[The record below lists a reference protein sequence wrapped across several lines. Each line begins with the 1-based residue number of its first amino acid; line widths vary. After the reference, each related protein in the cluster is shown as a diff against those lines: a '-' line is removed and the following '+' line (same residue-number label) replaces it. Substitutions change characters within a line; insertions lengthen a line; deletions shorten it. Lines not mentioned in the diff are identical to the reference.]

1 MSNNW
6 RVDTDDYD
14 LYNQGGDTITARPG
28 SPTVDEQG
36 HLHWDPQ
43 YFPMSAISNST
54 MDQDPNNTGPTND
67 FWTAFPISID
77 INGYIFYNGENTG
90 INVRGPAGASRV
102 VFENLTPAQIE
113 ALKGQSG
120 TNGVN
125 GTNGRD
131 GIDGANGMNAYELW
145 LEENGWLDHP
155 ELHPIE
161 DFFAYLANLED
172 AIIQEG
178 TGNGSLILNYRGTQ
192 GQATGAGAIAS
203 GYNTLASGQNSF
215 AAGNG
220 TVAAGANQI
229 AIGTFNE
236 TKTNSVLE
244 IGNGADASHRSNAFT
259 FYKNGNLEISG
270 DITDGSNNV
279 LSNKVDKVLG
289 KQLSTYDFNATYK
302 NFIDNYSV
310 DQTLNVSS
318 TNPIA
323 NSAVA
328 TAIQELNLQNGKPQQ
343 YKVTNQNNF
352 YGIFHPYSLSTGT
365 MNSANFT
372 DNLLYNPKQFALKT
386 LNNTVDTTDKA
397 YIIAYGEGL
406 TTTNSYQTVIGKYNS
421 SQSGDLFEI
430 GNGIANTPSNAFR
443 VNQNGNVYAGGTFI
457 DASGN
462 SLSGKQ
468 DTLTFDEEPTENS
481 TGVVNSGDL
490 YDYLVS
496 HGIDPEGGIVVPE
509 ITTLRN
515 QVAALSAQV
524 TALAAVVSQLVNP
537 REFVDDTYTYKTWI
551 LGVDRNDLYI
561 RLKEDPEEQEEE
573 EEEEENEE

>member
-28 SPTVDEQG
+28 SPTIDEQG

-43 YFPMSAISNST
+43 YFPMSTISNST

-77 INGYIFYNGENTG
+77 INGYVFYNGENTG

-131 GIDGANGMNAYELW
+131 GIDGANGMSAYELW
-145 LEENGWLDHP
+145 LEENDWLDHP

-178 TGNGSLILNYRGTQ
+178 TGNGSLILSYRGAQ

-220 TVAAGANQI
+220 TIAAGTNQI
-229 AIGTFNE
+229 AIGSFNE

-244 IGNGADASHRSNAFT
+244 IGNGADTSHRSNAFT

-270 DITDGSNNV
+270 DITDGTNNV
-279 LSNKVDKVLG
+279 LSNKVDKVSG

-302 NFIDNYSV
+302 DFIDNYSV
-310 DQTLNVSS
+310 DQTLNISS

-328 TAIQELNLQNGKPQQ
+328 TAIQEINLQNGKPQQ

-352 YGIFHPYSLSTGT
+352 YGIFHPYSLNTGT
-365 MNSANFT
+365 MNNANFT

-386 LNNTVDTTDKA
+386 LNNTVDVDGKV
-397 YIIAYGEGL
+397 YVIAYGEGL
-406 TTTNSYQTVIGKYNS
+406 TTSNSYQTVIGKYNNT
-421 SQSGDLFEI
+421 QSDDLFEI

-443 VNQNGNVYAGGTFI
+443 VNQNGNAYAGGTFI
-457 DASGN
+457 DGSGN
-462 SLSGKQ
+462 NLSNKQ
-468 DTLTFDEEPTENS
+468 DTLTFDSVPTENS

-490 YDYLVS
+490 YNYLVA
-496 HGIDPEGGIVVPE
+496 HGFDPQGGIILPE
-509 ITTLRN
+509 VTTLRN
-515 QVAALSAQV
+515 EVAALSAQV
-524 TALAAVVSQLVNP
+524 ATLTAIVNQLVNP
-537 REFVDDTYTYKTWI
+537 REIIDDTYTYKTWI
-551 LGVDRNDLYI
+551 LGVDKNDLYI
-561 RLKEDPEEQEEE
+561 RLKEDPEE
-573 EEEEENEE
+573 EEENEE

>member
-36 HLHWDPQ
+36 HLHWDSQ
-43 YFPMSAISNST
+43 YFPMSTISNST

-229 AIGTFNE
+229 AIGSFNE

-244 IGNGADASHRSNAFT
+244 IGNGIDALHRSNAFT
-259 FYKNGNLEISG
+259 FYKNGDLKISG
-270 DITDGSNNV
+270 DITDGTNNI
-279 LSNKVDKVLG
+279 LSNKVDKVSG
-289 KQLSTYDFNATYK
+289 KQLSTYDFNSTYK

-318 TNPIA
+318 TNPIS

-352 YGIFHPYSLSTGT
+352 YGIFHPYSLNTGT

-406 TTTNSYQTVIGKYNS
+406 TTTNSHQTVIGKYNS

-462 SLSGKQ
+462 SLSNKQ

-496 HGIDPEGGIVVPE
+496 HGIDPEAGIVVPE

-515 QVAALSAQV
+515 QVTALSAQV
-524 TALAAVVSQLVNP
+524 TALAAVVSQLINP
-537 REFVDDTYTYKTWI
+537 REFIDDTYTYKTWI
-551 LGVDRNDLYI
+551 LGVDKNDLYI
-561 RLKEDPEEQEEE
+561 RLKEDPEEE